1 MQPLSTLTLK
11 GTGLGNTA
19 LGHSG
24 DPNNRWSKG
33 PTGSET
39 ENIGSGDPHHSFP
52 HKNISLCPCSLNPDI
67 PNSLLEPPSPT
78 MVSATTDVM
87 ASTTNGVSKPQTL
100 PKLLWEHENPES
112 PPMWTFLQLV
122 NRKYGLNL
130 KRYEE
135 LLQWSIDNIADFWG
149 EVWDFVG
156 IRASETYQK
165 VSNVS

>member
-1 MQPLSTLTLK
+1 
-11 GTGLGNTA
+11 
-19 LGHSG
+19 
-24 DPNNRWSKG
+24 
-33 PTGSET
+33 
-39 ENIGSGDPHHSFP
+39 
-52 HKNISLCPCSLNPDI
+52 
-67 PNSLLEPPSPT
+67 
-78 MVSATTDVM
+78 
-87 ASTTNGVSKPQTL
+87 
-100 PKLLWEHENPES
+100 
-112 PPMWTFLQLV
+112 MWTFLQLV